1 MIDIL
6 ARGCGW
12 LVAAALVVPVGCV
25 EDSDDSAI
33 EARKGKLALD
43 VGADG
48 TPGFLLEDVELRP
61 GVTVD
66 LFVNLYGTLDSAS
79 KSKSC
84 QFAVH
89 GGVFAA
95 ASWRPYADALGDGA
109 CVLST
114 DMPVR
119 GNSGAP
125 EGALFGELDLFD
137 YVSALEQV
145 LDRLDERGIRPR
157 TILGHSM
164 GGTLVQMLQQR
175 LVDGGT
181 SLRQRYGIRDA
192 ILVASDLPA
201 EVPWALGDSGNLT
214 GLIEAFAVDDPV
226 LGLLF
231 EIPVSLWPAFYFTDR
246 DNNVVPGALTPEQ
259 IVEGGFNALGEP
271 LRAIHQLNGTGPFT
285 SRPSADADLFSHG
298 TRLRAIAY
306 EQDIYVQL
314 AESETLYQ
322 HLSGDASSSCF
333 VPVYGPDT
341 VHVLQFSNPQRLV
354 DAIAASED
362 CEY

>member
-1 MIDIL
+1 MSLSLGLQAACGDVVVEPDAEWRGGGHGID
-6 ARGCGW
+6 
-12 LVAAALVVPVGCV
+12 
-25 EDSDDSAI
+25 
-33 EARKGKLALD
+33 LD
-43 VGADG
+43 IGADG

-66 LFVNLYGTLDSAS
+66 LFVNLYGELESKG
-79 KSKSC
+79 KSKDC
-84 QFAVH
+84 HFAVH

-95 ASWRPYADALGDGA
+95 ASWRPYAEALGEGA
-109 CVLST
+109 CVLAP

-119 GNSGAP
+119 GNSGVP
-125 EGALFGELDLFD
+125 VGAQFGDLDLFD
-137 YVSALEQV
+137 YVTALEAV
-145 LDRLDERGIRPR
+145 LDRLDDRKIRPR

-175 LVDGGT
+175 LVDDGS
-181 SLRQRYGIRDA
+181 SLRKRYGIREA

-201 EVPWALGDSGNLT
+201 EVPWALGDSGDLSA
-214 GLIEAFAVDDPV
+214 LIAAFAVAEPG

-246 DNNVVPGALTPEQ
+246 EGDVVPGALTPAE
-259 IVEGGFNALGEP
+259 IEAGGFNALGEP
-271 LRAIHQLNGTGPFT
+271 LRAINQLNGTGPFT
-285 SRPSADADLFSHG
+285 SRPSADADLFEKG

-306 EQDIYVQL
+306 EEDIYVQL

-322 HLSGDASSSCF
+322 HLTGDATSSCF
-333 VPVYGPDT
+333 VPVLGPDT
-341 VHVLQFSNPQRLV
+341 VHVLQFSNPQALV

-362 CEY
+362 CDY